1 MRWVRGAVG
10 GFVAGTLGVA
20 AIGFA
25 LPAMVSGEP
34 PALAFLVAALSGVP
48 SVGIG
53 VALLWL
59 RPHNRI
65 GLLLALAGLIAVGL
79 AAADN
84 YLSVAQQLT
93 TNDAGSLPV
102 SAVAVALLQGSWML
116 YYLPWA
122 WLLLLFP
129 SGRLVHR
136 TDRWLA
142 AALPAIVVLF
152 SVLAALGP
160 VDSAPPEVARDGLI
174 PGADLV
180 AVVLLPLFLAVLV
193 ACAVRF
199 KLRYRR
205 APVAER
211 LQMRWL
217 AAAGVLIPA
226 TLVLCWASYLL
237 LRTSDVVMVG
247 LVLIYVMLPAAV
259 AVAVFRAELFDVD
272 RVMANGLVATG
283 LGVVALSVLAAV
295 AGIAGVMI
303 GHESVGLTAAVTAVL
318 LLVMVPVHKR
328 LIRWVD
334 RRLYPTRWQALAAMA
349 ALDRDVQV
357 GAAPPEALEGRLRGA
372 LGRPGLR
379 LGYLLPGSGVMVNS
393 RCEPVHLGSRA
404 ITVVVAGHPVGLIDY
419 GRDPGNEHASGLIL
433 DQEVLAVVARSMVPV
448 SLRLEL
454 AQALDEVAASRSR
467 ILAASY
473 VERQRLERDLHDGAQ
488 QRLVALG
495 MALRLAQRHLG
506 TEQQQLHGVLDG
518 AVSELGTVVAEIRQ
532 LAHGVRPS
540 SLNAGLPAALEQ
552 LCQTAPFP
560 IELQLGRTQGHTIPE
575 LVSTTAYF
583 VASEAVANAAK
594 YAQASKIAVTLD
606 HDGATVRLGVTD
618 NGGGGAVLRKGG
630 GLAGLLDRVRDQG
643 GTMNVVSQVGHGT
656 LVEVALPCV

>member
-1 MRWVRGAVG
+1 MAV
-10 GFVAGTLGVA
+10 ALGVSA
-20 AIGFA
+20 LGFA

-34 PALAFLVAALSGVP
+34 PALAILVAALSGVP
-48 SVGIG
+48 SLVVG

-84 YLSVAQQLT
+84 YLSTAQQLT
-93 TNDAGSLPV
+93 TDDAGSLPV
-102 SAVAVALLQGSWML
+102 SGVAVALLQGSWML

-129 SGRLVHR
+129 SGRLMR
-136 TDRWLA
+136 KSDKWLA

-152 SVLAALGP
+152 TVLAALGP
-160 VDSAPPEVARDGLI
+160 VDSPLSHVARAGALI
-174 PGADLV
+174 PGADVL
-180 AVVLLPLFLAVLV
+180 AVLLLPLFLAVLV

-237 LRTSDVVMVG
+237 LQTSDVVLVG
-247 LVLIYVMLPAAV
+247 LVLIYVILPAAV

-272 RVMANGLVATG
+272 RVMATGLVATG
-283 LGVVALSVLAAV
+283 LGVVTLSVLAAV
-295 AGIAGVMI
+295 AGVAGVVI
-303 GHESVGLTAAVTAVL
+303 GQESVGLTSAVTAVL

-328 LIRWVD
+328 LVRWVD
-334 RRLYPTRWQALAAMA
+334 RRLYPTRWQALAAMV

-357 GAAPPEALEGRLRGA
+357 GAAPPEALEERLRGA

-379 LGYLLPGSGVMVNS
+379 LGYLLPGSGAMVNS
-393 RCEPVHLGSRA
+393 RCEPVHLGAGA
-404 ITVVVAGHPVGLIDY
+404 ITVMVAGHPVGRIDY
-419 GRDPGNEHASGLIL
+419 GHDPGAERATGLVL
-433 DQEVLAVVARSMVPV
+433 DREVLAVVARSMVPV

-454 AQALDEVAASRSR
+454 AQAVEEVAASRSR

-506 TEQQQLHGVLDG
+506 TEQHQLHGVLDG
-518 AVSELGTVVAEIRQ
+518 AVAELGTVVAEIRQ

-540 SLNAGLPAALEQ
+540 SLNAGLPAALAQ

-560 IELQLGRTQGHTIPE
+560 IELQLGRTQGTAIPE

-594 YAQASKIAVTLD
+594 YAQASKIAVSLD
-606 HDGATVRLGVTD
+606 HDGATVRIGVTD

-630 GLAGLLDRVRDQG
+630 GLAGLLDRVRAQG
-643 GTMNVVSQVGHGT
+643 GTMNVVSQPGHGT
-656 LVEVALPCV
+656 LVEAALPCV